1 MATKVTA
8 SKPIT
13 KARSRVPAVVAKQI
27 VAAPKPANDKG
38 LLTLARDLRSWTGF
52 VLGLANTAADM
63 SFRVASSRLTK
74 PSHKAAVD
82 KAGSL
87 FRSLREGA
95 GLTLQDLGQAIDL
108 KDVSLL
114 EAVEVGKVG
123 LPFEIIL
130 RLAGVLGRNDPIPIA
145 MKLTRAYNPKLWA
158 TLESL
163 GIGRLAVQAGR
174 EREFANLYRAS
185 DAARQLNDE
194 EFAAA
199 LKFVRA
205 SFEAALTFRAES
217 VSTGRAAKA
226 GKAGKTETPAN
237 AARAGDGASDDAAM

>member
-1 MATKVTA
+1 MATKSTA
-8 SKPIT
+8 STPAA
-13 KARSRVPAVVAKQI
+13 KARSRVPAVLAKQ
-27 VAAPKPANDKG
+27 AAAVPKPANDQG

-74 PSHKAAVD
+74 PSHNAAVD

-130 RLAGVLGRNDPIPIA
+130 RLAGALGRNDPIPIA
-145 MKLTRAYNPKLWA
+145 MKLTRTYNPKLWA

-163 GIGRLAVQAGR
+163 GLGRLAVQAGR

-185 DAARQLNDE
+185 DAARQMSDA

-217 VSTGRAAKA
+217 ASVGKVVKAGKAMKDANAAKA
-226 GKAGKTETPAN
+226 G
-237 AARAGDGASDDAAM
+237 DGAIDDAAR